1 AVDVALDGVDAAA
14 RDLGHHADVVDAAD
28 AVGAAPVEEDERARL
43 RLGAPRALLLEPLG
57 VRHRP
62 GELAHPLLVAELVR
76 RPGEEHV
83 APGCGAVVGVELD
96 VPAVPGAELRV
107 RAGLLPVAE

>member
-1 AVDVALDGVDAAA
+1 GEPGAVLDRAKPRLGLQGRRLLGSRLGVQPLLDLPRVPVADDLAGVADLALGDAAVDVALDGVDAAA

-57 VRHRP
+57 V
-62 GELAHPLLVAELVR
+62 
-76 RPGEEHV
+76 
-83 APGCGAVVGVELD
+83 C
-96 VPAVPGAELRV
+96 
-107 RAGLLPVAE
+107 